1 MMRHRHGSI
10 APQSGRRQA
19 GFSMF
24 ELIVY
29 LLVSSILFATLVNRY
44 REFPGEAERANFT
57 AILAQMRTG
66 VNLQM
71 MDMIAS
77 ADFGRGEE
85 LAGSNPMD
93 LMLQT
98 PSNYVGSFASVDIN
112 TMPRRVWYFDRSR
125 GELVYLADNAANL
138 YVERNGISQS
148 DAHIRFRITDMRA
161 ADAPAGQ
168 GWQGLTLAPVE
179 PYQWRQAPID
189 IQAIAE
195 SNTQPEGG

>member
-1 MMRHRHGSI
+1 
-10 APQSGRRQA
+10 
-19 GFSMF
+19 MF

-93 LMLQT
+93 LMLQP

-125 GELVYLADNAANL
+125 GELVYLADDSQNL
-138 YVERNGISQS
+138 YVERNGASQP
-148 DAHIRFRITDMRA
+148 DAHIRFRITNVQA

-179 PYQWRQAPID
+179 PYQWRRVPID

-195 SNTQPEGG
+195 SNTQPDGG